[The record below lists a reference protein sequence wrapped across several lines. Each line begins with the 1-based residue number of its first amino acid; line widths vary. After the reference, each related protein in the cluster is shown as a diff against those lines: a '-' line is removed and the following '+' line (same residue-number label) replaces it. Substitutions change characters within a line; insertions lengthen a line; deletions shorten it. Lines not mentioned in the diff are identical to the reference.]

1 MNTPRKDKCMYEGE
15 HGVCTRVQGCS
26 ESREES
32 AEPAPKGVSTM
43 WGFKCNW
50 PEGFLYNRTQ
60 GSIGKRNLTQDRD
73 CRALGRAAL
82 CGLCGLR
89 ELDPLG

>member
-32 AEPAPKGVSTM
+32 AEPAPKGSPQCGGSNAIGRRAVSIT
-43 WGFKCNW
+43 
-50 PEGFLYNRTQ
+50 EH
-60 GSIGKRNLTQDRD
+60 
-73 CRALGRAAL
+73 
-82 CGLCGLR
+82 R
-89 ELDPLG
+89 EA